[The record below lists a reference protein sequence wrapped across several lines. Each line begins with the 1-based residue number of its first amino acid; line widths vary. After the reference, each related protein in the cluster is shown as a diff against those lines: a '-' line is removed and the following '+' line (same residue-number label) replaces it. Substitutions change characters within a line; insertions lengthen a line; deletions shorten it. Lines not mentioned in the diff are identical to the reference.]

1 MNTSID
7 PADAARDLQIAAARR
22 QALADEAR
30 RPFWIYPALSVYTLA
45 LYTLEDFVPQAGFW
59 VIVAMTV
66 VLVLT
71 RSAPAFRLRVRS
83 RLGLR
88 AGPASNVVPAHTR
101 IAIRVVLL
109 IVALGSLLLLNYD
122 HLLADIGAPA
132 WAVRHTITV
141 FGVAMAIIIMPVTW
155 VLDRITRHYMMRGG
169 R

>member
-1 MNTSID
+1 MNLSID
-7 PADAARDLQIAAARR
+7 PADAARDLQTAAARR
-22 QALADEAR
+22 QALADESR
-30 RPFWIYPALSVYTLA
+30 RPFWIYPALFVYTVA
-45 LYTLEDFVPQAGFW
+45 LYALEDFVPRLGFW
-59 VIVAMTV
+59 AVLAMTI
-66 VLVLT
+66 VLFLN
-71 RSAPAFRLRVRS
+71 RSAPAFHLRIRS
-83 RLGLR
+83 WLGLR

-109 IVALGSLLLLNYD
+109 IVAFGSLLLINNE

-155 VLDRITRHYMMRGG
+155 VLDRITRHYLMRGG